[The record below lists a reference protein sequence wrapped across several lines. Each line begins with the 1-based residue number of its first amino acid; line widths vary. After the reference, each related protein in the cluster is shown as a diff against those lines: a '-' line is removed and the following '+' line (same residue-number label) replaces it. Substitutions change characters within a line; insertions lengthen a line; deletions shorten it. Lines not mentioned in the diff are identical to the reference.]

1 MPNESAYERRVRTL
15 ARRNGYRLWKP
26 RSSGRSREYGP
37 YTLIHAGTDVIMY
50 HFKGVSLAEIE
61 AFPGSHSDH
70 EAGATRVVVGLPLC
84 SRLLGRQRRPCV
96 SLDASPT
103 LRASI
108 V

>member
-1 MPNESAYERRVRTL
+1 MFGTNAEL
-15 ARRNGYRLWKP
+15 AM
-26 RSSGRSREYGP
+26 E
-37 YTLIHAGTDVIMY
+37 HDVPY

-61 AFPGSHSDH
+61 AFPGSHVSDH
-70 EAGATRVVVGLPLC
+70 ESGATRVVVGLPLC

-108 V
+108 VRRLDCWASGLPVEATTKNRNTRKEK